1 MNNVISYNISIFVK
15 ILINYKII
23 YVMAEL
29 KIGFVTFNPGSGDG
43 DQAVTVSSEKYEGR
57 VQRTQ
62 QVEFGAE
69 SGGVKKAATINQAAA
84 AEFVKIDPTAS
95 VGKGGGT
102 VTINGTSNSTKLTF
116 SLTPDK
122 SHPLTLQIPASYQ
135 AAGKATSNGAVIAN
149 DPGATGGFAFSIV
162 FPGIAANTNINDL
175 VNTLKVTAAGGQTAN
190 TVITQTAGDP
200 FLEIDKEVINL
211 DANGTPQTI
220 NVNANI
226 KWTITQAVSKLV
238 RKVMK

>member
-1 MNNVISYNISIFVK
+1 
-15 ILINYKII
+15 
-23 YVMAEL
+23 MAEL
-29 KIGFVTFNPGSGDG
+29 KIGFVTFNPGSGNG
-43 DQAVTVSSEKYEGR
+43 DQAVSVSGEKYEGR

-69 SGGVKKAATINQAAA
+69 SGIVKKTATINQAAA

-102 VTINGTSNSTKLTF
+102 VTIKGTSNSTKLTF

-122 SHPLTLQIPASYQ
+122 THPLTLKIPASYL
-135 AAGKATSNGAVIAN
+135 AAGKATSNGAVIAD

-162 FPGIAANTNINDL
+162 FSGIAANTNINDL
-175 VNTLKVTAAGGQTAN
+175 VSTLKVTAAGGQTAN

-200 FLEIDKEVINL
+200 FLEIDKGVINL

-238 RKVMK
+238 RKVME

>member
-1 MNNVISYNISIFVK
+1 
-15 ILINYKII
+15 
-23 YVMAEL
+23 MAET

-43 DQAVTVSSEKYEGR
+43 DKAVTVSSDKYEGR

-62 QVEFGAE
+62 QVVFGAE
-69 SGGVKKAATINQAAA
+69 SGSVKKAATINQAAA

-116 SLTPDK
+116 SLTQDM
-122 SHPLTLQIPASYQ
+122 SHPQTLQIPPSYL
-135 AAGKATSNGAVIAN
+135 AAGKATRNGDNIAS
-149 DPGATGGFAFSIV
+149 DPGATGAFDFSIV
-162 FPGIAANTNINDL
+162 FSGIAANTTINDL
-175 VNTLKVTAAGGQTAN
+175 VNTLNVTAAGGQTAN

-200 FLEIDKEVINL
+200 FLEIDKDVINL
-211 DANGTPQTI
+211 EANGTPQTI

-226 KWTITQAVSKLV
+226 RWTITQAVSKLV
-238 RKVMK
+238 RKVME

>member
-1 MNNVISYNISIFVK
+1 
-15 ILINYKII
+15 
-23 YVMAEL
+23 MAEL
-29 KIGFVTFNPGSGDG
+29 EIGFVTFNPGSGDG
-43 DQAVTVSSEKYEGR
+43 DQVVTVSSGKYEGR

-62 QVEFGAE
+62 QVEFSAE

-84 AEFVKIDPTAS
+84 AEFVKIAPTAS

-102 VTINGTSNSTKLTF
+102 ITINGTSNSTKLTF

-122 SHPLTLQIPASYQ
+122 THPLTLRLPASYQ
-135 AAGKATSNGAVIAN
+135 AAGKATSNGAVIAS
-149 DPGATGGFAFSIV
+149 DPGATGSFAFSIV
-162 FPGIAANTNINDL
+162 FSNIAANATINDL
-175 VNTLKVTAAGGQTAN
+175 VSTLKVTAAGGQTTN

-200 FLEIDKEVINL
+200 FLEIDQAVINL
-211 DANGTPQTI
+211 DANGTSQTI

-238 RKVMK
+238 RKVME

>member
-1 MNNVISYNISIFVK
+1 
-15 ILINYKII
+15 
-23 YVMAEL
+23 MAEM

-43 DQAVTVSSEKYEGR
+43 DQAVIVSGEKYEGR
-57 VQRTQ
+57 VRRTQ

-69 SGGVKKAATINQAAA
+69 SGSVKKGVTINQSPA

-95 VGKGGGT
+95 VGKEGGT

-122 SHPLTLQIPASYQ
+122 THPLTLEIPASYQ
-135 AAGKATSNGAVIAN
+135 AAGKATKNGAVIAD
-149 DPGATGGFAFSIV
+149 DPGATGSFAFSIV
-162 FPGIAANTNINDL
+162 FSDIAENVNVNDL
-175 VNTLKVTAAGGQTAN
+175 RNTLKVTASGGQTAN

-200 FLEIDKEVINL
+200 FLEIDKNVINL

-226 KWTITQAVSKLV
+226 KWTITQAVSRLV
-238 RKVMK
+238 RKVME

>member
-1 MNNVISYNISIFVK
+1 
-15 ILINYKII
+15 
-23 YVMAEL
+23 MAEM

-43 DQAVTVSSEKYEGR
+43 DQAVTVSGEKFEGR

-69 SGGVKKAATINQAAA
+69 SGSVKKTATVNQAAA
-84 AEFVKIDPTAS
+84 AEFVKINPTAS

-102 VTINGTSNSTKLTF
+102 VTISGTSNSTKLTF

-122 SHPLTLQIPASYQ
+122 SHPLELKIPARYQ
-135 AAGKATSNGAVIAN
+135 AAGKATSNGAVIAD
-149 DPGATGGFAFSIV
+149 DPGATGSFAFSIV
-162 FPGIAANTNINDL
+162 FSGIAANTNINNL

-226 KWTITQAVSKLV
+226 KWTINQAVSKLV
-238 RKVMK
+238 RTVMK

>member
-1 MNNVISYNISIFVK
+1 
-15 ILINYKII
+15 
-23 YVMAEL
+23 MAEM

-43 DQAVTVSSEKYEGR
+43 DQAVTVSGEKYEGR
-57 VQRTQ
+57 VQRSL

-69 SGGVKKAATINQAAA
+69 SGGVKKSVTINQAAA
-84 AEFVKIDPTAS
+84 AEFVKIVPTAS

-116 SLTPDK
+116 SLTPDG
-122 SHPLTLQIPASYQ
+122 SHPLALKIPASYQ
-135 AAGKATSNGAVIAN
+135 AAGKATNNGAVIAD
-149 DPGATGGFAFSIV
+149 DPGATGSFAFSIV
-162 FPGIAANTNINDL
+162 FSGIAANTTINDL
-175 VNTLKVTAAGGQTAN
+175 VNTLKVTAAGGKTAN

-211 DANGTPQTI
+211 DVNGTPQTI

-226 KWTITQAVSKLV
+226 RWTITQAVSKLV

>member
-1 MNNVISYNISIFVK
+1 MK
-15 ILINYKII
+15 
-23 YVMAEL
+23 EL
-29 KIGFVTFNPGSGDG
+29 KIGFVIFNPGSGDG
-43 DQAVTVSSEKYEGR
+43 DQVVTVSSEKYEGR

-69 SGGVKKAATINQAAA
+69 SGSVKKAATINQAAA
-84 AEFVKIDPTAS
+84 DEFVKIDSTAF
-95 VGKGGGT
+95 VGKEGGT

-122 SHPLTLQIPASYQ
+122 THPLTLQIPASYQ
-135 AAGKATSNGAVIAN
+135 AAGKATNNGAVIAD
-149 DPGATGGFAFSIV
+149 DPGATGGFNFSIV
-162 FPGIAANTNINDL
+162 FPHIAANTNINDL

-200 FLEIDKEVINL
+200 FLEIDNEVINL
-211 DANGTPQTI
+211 DVNGTSQTI

>member
-1 MNNVISYNISIFVK
+1 
-15 ILINYKII
+15 
-23 YVMAEL
+23 MAES

-43 DQAVTVSSEKYEGR
+43 NQAVTVSGEKYEGR

-62 QVEFGAE
+62 QVEFSAE
-69 SGGVKKAATINQAAA
+69 SGSVKKTATINQAAA

-95 VGKGGGT
+95 VGKGGGA

-122 SHPLTLQIPASYQ
+122 THPLTLKIPASYQ
-135 AAGKATSNGAVIAN
+135 AAGKATSNDAVIAD

-162 FPGIAANTNINDL
+162 FSGIAANTNINDL
-175 VNTLKVTAAGGQTAN
+175 VNTLKVKAAGGQTAN

-238 RKVMK
+238 RTVMK

>member
-1 MNNVISYNISIFVK
+1 
-15 ILINYKII
+15 
-23 YVMAEL
+23 MAEM

-57 VQRTQ
+57 VQRTL
-62 QVEFGAE
+62 QVTFGAE
-69 SGGVKKAATINQAAA
+69 SGDVKKSATINQAPA
-84 AEFVKIDPTAS
+84 AEFVKISPTAS
-95 VGKGGGT
+95 VGKEGGT

-116 SLTPDK
+116 SLTPDA
-122 SHPLTLQIPASYQ
+122 SHPLTLKIPASYQ
-135 AAGKATSNGAVIAN
+135 AAGKATNNGAVIAD

-162 FPGIAANTNINDL
+162 FSGIPKNANVNDL
-175 VNTLKVTAAGGQTAN
+175 VNTLKVTAAGGRTAN

-200 FLEIDKEVINL
+200 FLEIDKDVINL
-211 DANGTPQTI
+211 DVNGTSQTI

-238 RKVMK
+238 RAIMK

>member
-1 MNNVISYNISIFVK
+1 
-15 ILINYKII
+15 
-23 YVMAEL
+23 MAEI

-43 DQAVTVSSEKYEGR
+43 DQAVTVSGEKYEGR
-57 VQRTQ
+57 VQRAQ

-69 SGGVKKAATINQAAA
+69 SGTVKKVATINQAPA

-95 VGKGGGT
+95 VGKEGGI
-102 VTINGTSNSTKLTF
+102 VTINGTSNSTRLTF

-122 SHPLTLQIPASYQ
+122 THPLTLKIPASYQ
-135 AAGKATSNGAVIAN
+135 AAGKTTINGAVIAD
-149 DPGATGGFAFSIV
+149 DPGATGAFAFSIV
-162 FPGIAANTNINDL
+162 FSGIAANTDINDL

-200 FLEIDKEVINL
+200 FLEIDKKVINL

-238 RKVMK
+238 RTVMK

>member
-1 MNNVISYNISIFVK
+1 
-15 ILINYKII
+15 
-23 YVMAEL
+23 MAEL

-43 DQAVTVSSEKYEGR
+43 DQAVTVSGEKYEGR

-69 SGGVKKAATINQAAA
+69 SGSVKKTATINQAAA
-84 AEFVKIDPTAS
+84 AEFVKIDSTAS
-95 VGKGGGT
+95 VGKEGGT
-102 VTINGTSNSTKLTF
+102 VTIKGTSNSTKLTF
-116 SLTPDK
+116 FLTPDAT
-122 SHPLTLQIPASYQ
+122 HPLTLKIPASYQ
-135 AAGKATSNGAVIAN
+135 AAGKATSNGAVIAD

-162 FPGIAANTNINDL
+162 FSGIAANTKITDL

-200 FLEIDKEVINL
+200 FLEIDKAVINL

-226 KWTITQAVSKLV
+226 KWTIKQAVSKLV
-238 RKVMK
+238 RKVME

>member
-1 MNNVISYNISIFVK
+1 
-15 ILINYKII
+15 
-23 YVMAEL
+23 MAEL

-43 DQAVTVSSEKYEGR
+43 DQAVTVSGEKYTGR

-62 QVEFGAE
+62 QVEFSAE
-69 SGGVKKAATINQAAA
+69 SGGVKKSATINQAAV
-84 AEFVKIDPTAS
+84 AEYVRLVPTAS
-95 VGKGGGT
+95 VGKEGGS

-122 SHPLTLQIPASYQ
+122 THPLALKIPASYR
-135 AAGKATSNGAVIAN
+135 AAGKTTSNGAVIAD
-149 DPGATGGFAFSIV
+149 DPGATGGFSFSIAFS
-162 FPGIAANTNINDL
+162 GIAANTNINDL

-200 FLEIDKEVINL
+200 FLEIDNEVINL
-211 DANGTPQTI
+211 DVNGTPQTI
-220 NVNANI
+220 NVNSNI

-238 RKVMK
+238 RKVME

>member
-1 MNNVISYNISIFVK
+1 
-15 ILINYKII
+15 
-23 YVMAEL
+23 MAET

-43 DQAVTVSSEKYEGR
+43 NQVVTVSGEKYEGR

-62 QVEFGAE
+62 QVKFGAE
-69 SGGVKKAATINQAAA
+69 SGGVNKTATINQAAA
-84 AEFVKIDPTAS
+84 AEFVKIDST
-95 VGKGGGT
+95 VTVEKGGGT

-116 SLTPDK
+116 SLTPDE
-122 SHPLTLQIPASYQ
+122 SHPLTLQIPTSYQ
-135 AAGKATSNGAVIAN
+135 AAGKATGNGAVIAD

-162 FPGIAANTNINDL
+162 FSGIAANTKINDL
-175 VNTLKVTAAGGQTAN
+175 VNTLRVTSAGGQTAN

-200 FLEIDKEVINL
+200 FLEINKEVINL

>member
-1 MNNVISYNISIFVK
+1 
-15 ILINYKII
+15 
-23 YVMAEL
+23 MAEM
-29 KIGFVTFNPGSGDG
+29 KIGFVTFNPGSGNG
-43 DQAVTVSSEKYEGR
+43 DQVVTVSGEKYEGR
-57 VQRTQ
+57 VQRTL
-62 QVEFGAE
+62 QVEFDAE
-69 SGGVKKAATINQAAA
+69 SGGVKKSATINQAAV
-84 AEFVKIDPTAS
+84 AEFVKINPTAS
-95 VGKGGGT
+95 VGKEGGT

-122 SHPLTLQIPASYQ
+122 THPLTLKIPASYL
-135 AAGKATSNGAVIAN
+135 AAGKATINGAIIAD

-162 FPGIAANTNINDL
+162 FSGIAANTNINDL

-200 FLEIDKEVINL
+200 FLEIDKGVINL

>member
-1 MNNVISYNISIFVK
+1 
-15 ILINYKII
+15 
-23 YVMAEL
+23 MAEL

-43 DQAVTVSSEKYEGR
+43 DQAVTVSGEKYEGR

-62 QVEFGAE
+62 RVEFGAE
-69 SGGVKKAATINQAAA
+69 SGSVKKAATINQAAA
-84 AEFVKIDPTAS
+84 DEFVKIDSTAS

-102 VTINGTSNSTKLTF
+102 VTIKGTSNSTKLTF
-116 SLTPDK
+116 SLTPDG

-135 AAGKATSNGAVIAN
+135 AAGKATSNGAVIAD

-162 FPGIAANTNINDL
+162 FSGIAANTTINDL
-175 VNTLKVTAAGGQTAN
+175 VNTLEVTAAGGQKAN

-200 FLEIDKEVINL
+200 FLEIDKGVINL

-226 KWTITQAVSKLV
+226 RWTITQAVSKLV

>member
-1 MNNVISYNISIFVK
+1 
-15 ILINYKII
+15 
-23 YVMAEL
+23 MAEL

-43 DQAVTVSSEKYEGR
+43 DQAVTVSGEKYEGR

-69 SGGVKKAATINQAAA
+69 SGSVKKAATINQAAA
-84 AEFVKIDPTAS
+84 AEFVKISPTAS

-102 VTINGTSNSTKLTF
+102 VTISGTSNSTKLTF

-122 SHPLTLQIPASYQ
+122 VHPLTLTLPPRYR
-135 AAGKATSNGAVIAN
+135 AAGKDTSNGAVIAN
-149 DPGATGGFAFSIV
+149 DPGATGSFAFSIV
-162 FPGIAANTNINDL
+162 FSGIAANTNINDL

-200 FLEIDKEVINL
+200 FLEIDKETINL
-211 DANGTPQTI
+211 DVNGTSQTI

-238 RKVMK
+238 RTVMK

>member
-1 MNNVISYNISIFVK
+1 
-15 ILINYKII
+15 
-23 YVMAEL
+23 MAEL

-69 SGGVKKAATINQAAA
+69 SGDVKKIATINQSPAT
-84 AEFVKIDPTAS
+84 EFVKINPTAS

-122 SHPLTLQIPASYQ
+122 THPLTLKMPASYQ
-135 AAGKATSNGAVIAN
+135 AAGKATSNGAVIAD

-162 FPGIAANTNINDL
+162 FSGIAANTNINDL

-211 DANGTPQTI
+211 DVNGTPQTI

>member
-1 MNNVISYNISIFVK
+1 
-15 ILINYKII
+15 
-23 YVMAEL
+23 MAEM

-43 DQAVTVSSEKYEGR
+43 DQAVTVSGEKYEGR
-57 VQRTQ
+57 VQRTL
-62 QVEFGAE
+62 QVEFSAE
-69 SGGVKKAATINQAAA
+69 SGSVKKSATINQAAV
-84 AEFVKIDPTAS
+84 AEFVKIDSTAS
-95 VGKGGGT
+95 VGKEGGT

-122 SHPLTLQIPASYQ
+122 SHPLALKIPASYQ
-135 AAGKATSNGAVIAN
+135 AAGKATSNGAVIAD

-162 FPGIAANTNINDL
+162 FSGIAANTNINDL

-211 DANGTPQTI
+211 DANGTYQTI

-238 RKVMK
+238 RKVME

>member
-1 MNNVISYNISIFVK
+1 
-15 ILINYKII
+15 
-23 YVMAEL
+23 MAEI

-43 DQAVTVSSEKYEGR
+43 DQEVTVSGEKYEGR

-69 SGGVKKAATINQAAA
+69 SGGVKKSVTINQSPVT
-84 AEFVKIDPTAS
+84 EFVKIDSTAS
-95 VGKGGGT
+95 VGKEGGT

-116 SLTPDK
+116 SLTPDET
-122 SHPLTLQIPASYQ
+122 HPLTLEIPASYQ
-135 AAGKATSNGAVIAN
+135 AAGKATNNGAVIAD
-149 DPGATGGFAFSIV
+149 DPGATGSFAFSIV
-162 FPGIAANTNINDL
+162 FSDIAANTDVNDL
-175 VNTLKVTAAGGQTAN
+175 AGGQTAN

-226 KWTITQAVSKLV
+226 RWTITQAVSKLV

>member
-1 MNNVISYNISIFVK
+1 
-15 ILINYKII
+15 
-23 YVMAEL
+23 MAEV
-29 KIGFVTFNPGSGDG
+29 KIGFVTFNPKSGDG
-43 DQAVTVSSEKYEGR
+43 DQAVTVSGEKYEGR

-62 QVEFGAE
+62 RVEFGAE
-69 SGGVKKAATINQAAA
+69 SGSVKKTATINQAAA

-95 VGKGGGT
+95 VGKEGGA
-102 VTINGTSNSTKLTF
+102 VTIKGTSNSTKLTF
-116 SLTPDK
+116 SLTPNG
-122 SHPLTLQIPASYQ
+122 SHPLTLQMPASYQ
-135 AAGKATSNGAVIAN
+135 AAGKATSNGAVIAD

-162 FPGIAANTNINDL
+162 FSGIAANATINDL
-175 VNTLKVTAAGGQTAN
+175 INTLKVTAAGGQTAN

>member
-1 MNNVISYNISIFVK
+1 
-15 ILINYKII
+15 
-23 YVMAEL
+23 MAEL

-43 DQAVTVSSEKYEGR
+43 DQVVTVSGEKYEGR

-62 QVEFGAE
+62 RVEFGAE
-69 SGGVKKAATINQAAA
+69 SGSIKKTATINQAAV

-95 VGKGGGT
+95 VGKEGGT

-122 SHPLTLQIPASYQ
+122 THPLTLKIPANYR
-135 AAGKATSNGAVIAN
+135 AAGKVTSNGAVIAD

-162 FPGIAANTNINDL
+162 FPDIAANTNINDL

-200 FLEIDKEVINL
+200 FLEIDKPIINL
-211 DANGTPQTI
+211 DANGTPHTI
-220 NVNANI
+220 NVNANV

-238 RKVMK
+238 RTVMK

>member
-1 MNNVISYNISIFVK
+1 
-15 ILINYKII
+15 
-23 YVMAEL
+23 MAKT
-29 KIGFVTFNPGSGDG
+29 KIGFVTFNPGSGNG
-43 DQAVTVSSEKYEGR
+43 DQAVTVSGEKYEGR

-69 SGGVKKAATINQAAA
+69 SGSVKKSATINQSPA

-95 VGKGGGT
+95 IGKEGGT

-116 SLTPDK
+116 SLTPDET
-122 SHPLTLQIPASYQ
+122 HPLTLEIPASYQ
-135 AAGKATSNGAVIAN
+135 AAGKTTNNGAVIAD
-149 DPGATGGFAFSIV
+149 DPGATGSFAFSIV
-162 FPGIAANTNINDL
+162 FSDIAENANVNDL
-175 VNTLKVTAAGGQTAN
+175 VNTLKVTASGGQTAN

-200 FLEIDKEVINL
+200 FLEIDKNVINL

-220 NVNANI
+220 NVNSNI
-226 KWTITQAVSKLV
+226 KWTITQAVSRLV

>member
-1 MNNVISYNISIFVK
+1 
-15 ILINYKII
+15 
-23 YVMAEL
+23 MAEQ

-43 DQAVTVSSEKYEGR
+43 DQAVTVSGEKYEGR
-57 VQRTQ
+57 VRRTL

-69 SGGVKKAATINQAAA
+69 SGSVKKSATINQAAV

-95 VGKGGGT
+95 VGKEGGT

-116 SLTPDK
+116 SLTPDGD
-122 SHPLTLQIPASYQ
+122 HPLTLEIPASYQ
-135 AAGKATSNGAVIAN
+135 AAGKTTNNGATIAD
-149 DPGATGGFAFSIV
+149 DPGATGSFAFSIV
-162 FPGIAANTNINDL
+162 FSDIAENTDVNNL
-175 VNTLKVTAAGGQTAN
+175 VNTLKVTAEGGQTAN

-200 FLEIDKEVINL
+200 FLEIDKNVINL

>member
-1 MNNVISYNISIFVK
+1 
-15 ILINYKII
+15 
-23 YVMAEL
+23 MAEM
-29 KIGFVTFNPGSGDG
+29 KIGFVTFKPGSGDG
-43 DQAVTVSSEKYEGR
+43 DQVVSVSGEKYKGR
-57 VQRTQ
+57 VQRTL

-69 SGGVKKAATINQAAA
+69 SGDVKKSATINQAPV

-95 VGKGGGT
+95 VGKEGGT
-102 VTINGTSNSTKLTF
+102 VTISGTSNSTKLTF

-122 SHPLTLQIPASYQ
+122 SHPLTLEIPASYR
-135 AAGKATSNGAVIAN
+135 AAGKATNNGAVIAN
-149 DPGATGGFAFSIV
+149 DPGATGSFDFSIV
-162 FPGIAANTNINDL
+162 FSDIAKNADVNDL
-175 VNTLKVTAAGGQTAN
+175 VNTLKVTASGGQTAN

-200 FLEIDKEVINL
+200 FLEIDKNVINL
-211 DANGTPQTI
+211 DAYGTPQII

>member
-1 MNNVISYNISIFVK
+1 
-15 ILINYKII
+15 
-23 YVMAEL
+23 MAEM

-43 DQAVTVSSEKYEGR
+43 DQAVTVSGEKYEGR
-57 VQRTQ
+57 VQRTL

-69 SGGVKKAATINQAAA
+69 SGDVKKSATINQAPV
-84 AEFVKIDPTAS
+84 AEFVRLVPTAS
-95 VGKGGGT
+95 VGKEGGT
-102 VTINGTSNSTKLTF
+102 VTVNGTSNSTKLTF

-122 SHPLTLQIPASYQ
+122 SHPLTLEIPASYR
-135 AAGKATSNGAVIAN
+135 AAGKATNNGAVIAD
-149 DPGATGGFAFSIV
+149 DPGATGRFSFSIT
-162 FPGIAANTNINDL
+162 FSGIPKNANVNDL

-226 KWTITQAVSKLV
+226 RWTITQAVSKLV
-238 RKVMK
+238 RTVMK

>member
-1 MNNVISYNISIFVK
+1 
-15 ILINYKII
+15 
-23 YVMAEL
+23 MAEL

-43 DQAVTVSSEKYEGR
+43 DQAVTVSGEKYEGR
-57 VQRTQ
+57 VQRAQ

-69 SGGVKKAATINQAAA
+69 SGGVKKTATINQAAA
-84 AEFVKIDPTAS
+84 AEFVKIDSTAS

-122 SHPLTLQIPASYQ
+122 THPLMLKMPASYR
-135 AAGKATSNGAVIAN
+135 AAGKDTSNGAVIAD

-162 FPGIAANTNINDL
+162 FSGIAANTNINDL

-200 FLEIDKEVINL
+200 FLEIDKEVVNL

-226 KWTITQAVSKLV
+226 RWTITQVVSKLV
-238 RKVMK
+238 RAVMK